1 MKLIFF
7 LMTAVW
13 LTAGFVM
20 ADDRPSEQDMFG
32 GSAAT
37 ATPVATPNTPGSA
50 SETSSEDA
58 MAGKPHNLL
67 TSAEEN
73 TQIGGTLSTEADYY
87 LQNGSALDQNIVS
100 NPNILFLY
108 LDTKLE
114 NDNRVFARIRTFYD
128 PTGVSSGNSTAS
140 SYTNPYGFGQQN
152 SDNLS
157 VQLQELRIS
166 ANLNHQI
173 FLTIGRQ
180 KVKYGAAKFF
190 NPTDF
195 LNSTPYDFFLP
206 SDERTGVDML
216 MAQIPS
222 GTANLYLTGLP
233 GNPTNGNPAG
243 GYFRG
248 EAAYDSLGFLESGE
262 ISLSGYLPKGQS
274 GRAGFDISQGIGD
287 LDAYFEGAAGQDSSG
302 HWEGAFSTGAGWET
316 RYADQQ
322 SQTATFEAEFA
333 NYPTLSGGS
342 SFESYSSS
350 QFGVFAISLVGP
362 FQWLDITLA
371 ETNLYNFNGNSGYS
385 RLDTIC
391 QFTNRIS
398 GRVYLA
404 APWGSSDGQYSFN
417 ASGLWGQTG
426 ARLDVDF

>member
-1 MKLIFF
+1 MKRIFF

-13 LTAGFVM
+13 LTAGFGL
-20 ADDRPSEQDMFG
+20 AQDRPSEQDMFG
-32 GSAAT
+32 NNAAAAT
-37 ATPVATPNTPGSA
+37 PAATPNTPGSA
-50 SETSSEDA
+50 PETSSEDA

-140 SYTNPYGFGQQN
+140 SYTNPYGFGQKN

-180 KVKYGAAKFF
+180 KVKYGA
-190 NPTDF
+190 TDF

-248 EAAYDSLGFLESGE
+248 ELAYDSFGFLESGE
-262 ISLSGYLPKGQS
+262 ISFSGYLPKGQS

-287 LDAYFEGAAGQDSSG
+287 LDAYFEGAAGQDNSG

-398 GRVYLA
+398 GRIYVA

>member
-1 MKLIFF
+1 MKRIFF

-13 LTAGFVM
+13 LTAGWVL
-20 ADDRPSEQDMFG
+20 AQDRPSEQDMFG

-37 ATPVATPNTPGSA
+37 PASTP
-50 SETSSEDA
+50 ETSSEDA

-87 LQNGSALDQNIVS
+87 LQNGSALDQNIIS

-114 NDNRVFARIRTFYD
+114 NDNRVFARIRAFYD

-248 EAAYDSLGFLESGE
+248 ELAYDSFGFLESGE
-262 ISLSGYLPKGQS
+262 ISFSGYLPKGQS

-287 LDAYFEGAAGQDSSG
+287 IDAYFEGAAGQDSSG
-302 HWEGAFSTGAGWET
+302 HWEGAFSTGADWET

-398 GRVYLA
+398 GRVYVA